1 LSKLELYRPRRPS
14 LWDKIRSFTL
24 GPLSI
29 KDPEIRKYFDGG
41 TTSTGMS
48 VSEYTAL
55 NYSAV
60 WAAVR
65 LISNTVATLPLDL
78 YKRDDATSLKYRAHP
93 TYRLLKEPNPEMSSF
108 TFRQTLQAHAL
119 TWGNGYAEIERDGA
133 GRPRYLWPLKPDRV
147 DPFRDGMVLR
157 YKVAGDGGPDV
168 ILDAADVLHVR
179 GLGWDGVQGYSPIA
193 KARESIALGLAAE
206 KFGSVFYGGGSTFG
220 GTITHPTQFK
230 SEETRNNFHKML
242 KARHKGVEK
251 AHGILLL
258 EEGMTFERI
267 GIPPNE
273 AQFLESREF
282 QIEEIARWF
291 NLPAYKLTNTKLA
304 YNSIEA
310 HSIEFHQALLP
321 WLETWEQELEGK
333 LISSLE
339 RNQQYIKHTV
349 EGLLRADAAGRAA
362 LEATEFQIGGLTPNE
377 ARALADRNPIT
388 GGDRA
393 FVQMN
398 MMPLDRLDEYID
410 AQIESLKPKPTAPP
424 TRSADDEALITELRS
439 GVTAAISERAAAA
452 EAHAK
457 ALAELVDDLT
467 AAKVGQEGL
476 RAEVAAEKGLRIA
489 TEARVEA
496 LTEQLAVNA
505 SLLKDADERLQ
516 IARSA
521 VEDNSAAMAS
531 SEAYGRT
538 WHGRAEALAVE
549 KDELENQILEAVA
562 ARDLVASQRDEARTA
577 QAHLAELLDGAQTA
591 IATEQAERARE
602 AAAHAA
608 KVEALEREAF
618 GQSDAIATLTAERD
632 ASVGEL
638 AAIQDDMQRMR
649 VNLTTAALATD
660 AAVANANQAM
670 EALADADK
678 RTAAAELAKAAAEA
692 AHLADKETMEQR
704 RHDYADR
711 VTNALTAHR
720 AVVVDAL
727 GRLVRRETEKARR
740 NQVTPQKLR
749 AWSDGFYSLH
759 RETCEDALEP
769 VIRVHLALS
778 GSAADPREVTKAI
791 VRDHVAHSQAQLRAV
806 VDGEPDEMPQTLE
819 RVLSRWESERPGA
832 LADRLL
838 KEGVEYVRSIR

>member
-14 LWDKIRSFTL
+14 FWDRVRSFTL

-41 TTSTGMS
+41 TTSTGVS

-78 YKRDDATSLKYRAHP
+78 YRRDAESSLKYRAHP
-93 TYRLLKEPNPEMSSF
+93 TYRLLKSPNPEMSGF

-119 TWGNGYAEIERDGA
+119 TWGNGYAEIERDVA

-157 YKVAGDGGPDV
+157 YKVSGDGGPDV
-168 ILDAADVLHVR
+168 ILDAADMLHVR

-206 KFGSVFYGGGSTFG
+206 RFGSTFYGNGSTFG
-220 GTITHPTQFK
+220 GVITHPTKFATPQAR
-230 SEETRNNFHKML
+230 ENFEAALRK
-242 KARHKGVEK
+242 RGQGVDR
-251 AHGILLL
+251 AHRLLL
-258 EEGMTFERI
+258 MEEGMTYERM

-282 QIEEIARWF
+282 QIEEIARWY

-333 LISSLE
+333 LISPLE
-339 RNQQYIKHTV
+339 INQQYIKHTV

-377 ARALADRNPIT
+377 ARALADRNPVK

-424 TRSADDEALITELRS
+424 TRSAEDETALTELRAA
-439 GVTAAISERAAAA
+439 VTSAHAERATAA

-496 LTEQLAVNA
+496 LAEQLAVNA
-505 SLLKDADERLQ
+505 SLLKDAEERLAMAIGTIAERDAALSMVTDEREQ
-516 IARSA
+516 WR
-521 VEDNSAAMAS
+521 
-531 SEAYGRT
+531 SEATSHRELADAF
-538 WHGRAEALAVE
+538 AERKAELSVELAGME
-549 KDELENQILEAVA
+549 
-562 ARDLVASQRDEARTA
+562 SQRDEA
-577 QAHLAELLDGAQTA
+577 QAELSHTKELLDGAQTA
-591 IATEQAERARE
+591 LAAEQAERAQ
-602 AAAHAA
+602 
-608 KVEALEREAF
+608 EREAVKLQRETDLQVAEILQ
-618 GQSDAIATLTAERD
+618 GNVDKLAAENTALEAERD
-632 ASVGEL
+632 GLSAKL
-638 AAIQDDMQRMR
+638 A
-649 VNLTTAALATD
+649 
-660 AAVANANQAM
+660 
-670 EALADADK
+670 EKDADLMA
-678 RTAAAELAKAAAEA
+678 RTNMAESAQEAMRNAVNEVIDLEAKKVAAEQRAAQAERDKAAAELAHA
-692 AHLADKETMEQR
+692 ADKETMEQR

-769 VIRVHLALS
+769 VIRVHLALA
-778 GSAADPREVTKAI
+778 GSAADAR
-791 VRDHVAHSQAQLRAV
+791 AQLMAV